1 MALYEYE
8 CEACG
13 KRFELIRRFSDAPP
27 EACTLCGG
35 GPVNRLPSSPA
46 IQFKGSGFYITDYA
60 RKGEGQQGQEGE
72 KGRQE
77 EAGKSGKSAERTE
90 DAAPNAAA
98 GEKGVDKGAE
108 TGAKTAPKTDAAAKS
123 DAPTKSDAP
132 ATPSAQSS
140 DASGGTKG

>member
-27 EACTLCGG
+27 EVCTLCGG
-35 GPVNRLPSSPA
+35 GPVKRLPSSPA

-60 RKGEGQQGQEGE
+60 KKGET
-72 KGRQE
+72 
-77 EAGKSGKSAERTE
+77 GKSDKTSTEKSQDAMSDAASAEK
-90 DAAPNAAA
+90 A
-98 GEKGVDKGAE
+98 
-108 TGAKTAPKTDAAAKS
+108 AKTDTAPKTEGKTETAAKTDAAAKS

-132 ATPSAQSS
+132 ATPSALK
-140 DASGGTKG
+140 TKD

>member
-1 MALYEYE
+1 MALYEYQ
-8 CEACG
+8 CETCG

-27 EACTLCGG
+27 EVCTLCGG

-60 RKGEGQQGQEGE
+60 RKGEGGKGEGE
-72 KGRQE
+72 RADKT
-77 EAGKSGKSAERTE
+77 STE
-90 DAAPNAAA
+90 KAQDARADAAA
-98 GEKGVDKGAE
+98 GEKKADKGAD
-108 TGAKTAPKTDAAAKS
+108 TGAKTEGKTETAAKTDTAAKS

-132 ATPSAQSS
+132 AKPSGPSS

>member
-1 MALYEYE
+1 MPLYEYE

-60 RKGEGQQGQEGE
+60 RKGEKGGKGEGGREKGEGE
-72 KGRQE
+72 K
-77 EAGKSGKSAERTE
+77 ADKTSTE
-90 DAAPNAAA
+90 KTQDARSDAAAS
-98 GEKGVDKGAE
+98 EKGADQGAE
-108 TGAKTAPKTDAAAKS
+108 TGAKTAVKTDTAAKS

-132 ATPSAQSS
+132 AKPSGQSS